1 MADFRKLALEF
12 VLSDNAVRKQGIAK
26 ESATIIE
33 NDPRPDNAIARWSQ
47 SIQPWIASRG
57 DDTMDDG
64 EGEAEGD
71 LIARSNAMSFLAD
84 TLEVLDPKLLK
95 ASKVATLI
103 HFFGNMFDFDVKA
116 GVLPAAKALTHLSN
130 MDNFQATDGDK
141 IISSICTLKDDFKLQ
156 LSETRSVIYDLIT
169 RLINRPDVANDL
181 QYRHGSTAGFM
192 TDLLQLCRNERDPKC
207 LLTWFGIL
215 KTFIADFSPAT
226 ELVEEIFNVFS
237 AYFPISLRTSQHPSG
252 ITADDLK
259 LALRGCFSAHYRLAS
274 LTIPYL
280 VGRLDS
286 GDSITVN
293 VKLDILKT
301 IKACLDNYSHVQQA
315 IVPYVDK
322 IWTSLKYE
330 VRNGEIE
337 DTIKGT
343 IEVIRTLAEKLT
355 DTDLRDFALTV
366 QRDCL
371 DDLANPT
378 YAAGSGKLL
387 VAVHGAKPSAFAM
400 MVSPTLTHVKENL
413 RHTRSSEHTRSLLA
427 LSNAL
432 LKLRAALVDPSM
444 AAEDLQAF
452 RSTEAAFVSLHRE
465 AYALPFHQAT
475 NPGAPKDV
483 VSIGLEAIEGMGLL
497 VVQPTAS
504 PGSKF
509 GLMLREEQA
518 SEICTELSTFLF
530 SAESDAGSESTAAL
544 VDQALLALQKAG
556 SIFPLAFPK
565 LVSDSFAFCRE
576 AASKSPD
583 GLQASLHYILPKL
596 AFIGCSEL
604 PKSENKTEHFVLLLG
619 SFLTEL
625 KSTIHSKASAQAWV
639 EYAIGIQVALRYYR
653 DACETSLGRSIK
665 AELRQGNE
673 RQQNED
679 AAREAEDPRFTTAH
693 WVQYVSK
700 RFPTLPTIQDQ
711 EDATSESGAQDSIL
725 EQLTRG
731 DAAEQLIGD
740 FILISLVVT
749 RELYRRAT
757 SIVAADGNTGVS
769 IGLSA
774 DFEDSSNGEQERQDR
789 YLQLIADTA
798 KFVVSQMS
806 RRQQEGLSLIEEVP
820 SLFHSNDLITQA
832 DTQSTSYRDLA
843 QKNWVFDSNLG
854 KTSPPAFPLSSL
866 SQGRTVILS
875 FGLLV
880 PLQLPASI
888 FDSSNDAE
896 PAKGILY
903 RILVA
908 GLLFR
913 DHASSSRSRAIVLAM
928 LTSLANKC
936 VAADMTDVLEI
947 LSSQMELVINAS
959 PENTNEAQLPRID
972 AVPGQDIDETR
983 ALLARPVFAVT
994 AGILRKYKGGYLS
1007 KVIAAITQGP
1017 SDQKIGHILAR
1028 RVGLLFRDQ
1037 DCLHKQYNPK
1047 LFSPLWRQRAYVEI
1061 VKPMLAKAWGTGANS
1076 QDNTLVT
1083 ANYSIAVLSAAQWL
1097 DFTIY
1102 EEDADD
1108 LIRLIICVARNI
1120 GAGPDLEAGLTVL
1133 LRICSSAPDRVKP
1146 FAKSVIQECG
1156 AVLEGKG
1163 ESRNEQWMPAGFHQ
1177 LDSTGRSSKQ
1187 SRRLALRLLG
1197 ALPAYCER
1205 RDLLAAA
1212 SAVRRSLARASGD
1225 SVREIRRAALEARAA
1240 WDPIR

>member
-1 MADFRKLALEF
+1 MAEFRKLALEF
-12 VLSDNAVRKQGIAK
+12 VLSDDVGRKQEIAK
-26 ESATIIE
+26 EAASVIQ

-47 SIQPWIASRG
+47 SIQPWIAGRG
-57 DDTMDDG
+57 DDAMDHG
-64 EGEAEGD
+64 AEGEAEGD
-71 LIARSNAMSFLAD
+71 LIARSKAMSFLAD

-130 MDNFQATDGDK
+130 MEGFQATDGDK
-141 IISSICTLKDDFKLQ
+141 IISSICILKDDFKNQ
-156 LSETRSVIYDLIT
+156 VSETRSVIYDLVIQ
-169 RLINRPDVANDL
+169 LISRPDVANDL
-181 QYRHGSTAGFM
+181 QYRHGSTSGFM

-207 LLTWFGIL
+207 LLTWFAIL
-215 KTFIADFSPAT
+215 KTFLADYSPAT
-226 ELVEEIFNVFS
+226 ELVEEIF
-237 AYFPISLRTSQHPSG
+237 T
-252 ITADDLK
+252 
-259 LALRGCFSAHYRLAS
+259 
-274 LTIPYL
+274 
-280 VGRLDS
+280 
-286 GDSITVN
+286 
-293 VKLDILKT
+293 LDILKT
-301 IKACLDNYSHVQQA
+301 IKACLDSYTHVQQG

-343 IEVIRTLAEKLT
+343 LEVIRTIADKLT
-355 DTDLRDFALTV
+355 DNDLRDFALTV

-387 VAVHGAKPSAFAM
+387 IAVHGAKPSAFAI

-432 LKLRAALVDPSM
+432 LKLRATLVDPSM

-452 RSTEAAFVSLHRE
+452 RSTEPAFVSLHRE

-483 VSIGLEAIEGMGLL
+483 ISIGLEAIEGMGLL
-497 VVQPTAS
+497 IIQPSAS
-504 PGSKF
+504 SGSKF
-509 GLMLREEQA
+509 GLMLQEKAA
-518 SEICTELSTFLF
+518 SELCSELSTFLF
-530 SAESDAGSESTAAL
+530 AAESDAGSESTSAL
-544 VDQALLALQKAG
+544 INQALIALQKA
-556 SIFPLAFPK
+556 SIIFPPVFPK
-565 LVSDSFAFCRE
+565 LLSDGFEVCHA
-576 AASKSPD
+576 AASRSTAER
-583 GLQASLHYILPKL
+583 QATLHYVLPKL
-596 AFIGCSEL
+596 AFIGCSEV
-604 PKSENKTEHFVLLLG
+604 PKSKHKTENFELLLG
-619 SFLTEL
+619 TFLTEL
-625 KSTIHSKASAQAWV
+625 NSTLNSKASADIWV
-639 EYAIGIQVALRYYR
+639 EYAIGVQVALRSYR
-653 DACETSLGRSIK
+653 DACESSLGRPIK

-679 AAREAEDPRFTTAH
+679 AAREKEDARFSAAG
-693 WVQYVSK
+693 WVQYVSQ
-700 RFPTLPTIQDQ
+700 RFPTFATIEKQ
-711 EDATSESGAQDSIL
+711 EVTSGPEAEIVGGSAL
-725 EQLTRG
+725 E
-731 DAAEQLIGD
+731 DAAEQLFGD
-740 FILISLVVT
+740 FILIGLFVT
-749 RELYRRAT
+749 RQLYRRAT
-757 SIVAADGNTGVS
+757 AVVAVDGDAGVS
-769 IGLSA
+769 IRLSD
-774 DFEDSSNGEQERQDR
+774 DFENSNDEEQQKQDQ
-789 YLQLIADTA
+789 YLQLLSGTA
-798 KFVVSQMS
+798 KFIVSQMNRS
-806 RRQQEGLSLIEEVP
+806 QQDSLALIEEVP
-820 SLFHSNDLITQA
+820 SLFHATDPVIQA
-832 DTQSTSYRDLA
+832 DAGTVSYRDLA
-843 QKNWVFDSNLG
+843 QKHWEFDPTLG
-854 KTSPPAFPLSSL
+854 KTNPPIFPFSSL
-866 SQGRTVILS
+866 SKGRTTILS
-875 FGLLV
+875 YGLLV

-888 FDSSNDAE
+888 FNSNNDAE
-896 PAKGILY
+896 ITKGILH

-913 DHASSSRSRAIVLAM
+913 DHAAFPRSRAVVLAL

-936 VAADMTDVLEI
+936 IAADMTDVLDI
-947 LSSQMELVINAS
+947 LNSQIELAVTASSESSAESQQV
-959 PENTNEAQLPRID
+959 D
-972 AVPGQDIDETR
+972 R
-983 ALLARPVFAVT
+983 ALLARPVYAVT

-1017 SDQKIGHILAR
+1017 ADQKIGHVLAR

-1037 DCLHKQYNPK
+1037 DCLRKEYNPK

-1097 DFTIY
+1097 DFTVY

-1133 LRICSSAPDRVKP
+1133 LRICSSAPDKVRP
-1146 FAKSVIQECG
+1146 FAKSVIRECG

-1163 ESRNEQWMPAGFHQ
+1163 ESRNEEWMPAGFHQ

-1197 ALPAYCER
+1197 ALPAYCGR
-1205 RDLLAAA
+1205 RDLLSA
-1212 SAVRRSLARASGD
+1212 SALVRRSLARASGD